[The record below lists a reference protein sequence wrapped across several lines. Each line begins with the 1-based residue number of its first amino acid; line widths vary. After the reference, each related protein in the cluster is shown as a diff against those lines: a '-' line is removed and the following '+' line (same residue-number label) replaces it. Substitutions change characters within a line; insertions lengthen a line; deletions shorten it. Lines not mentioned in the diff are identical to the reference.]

1 MRNGYGAFSPS
12 ALWEGLSAGF
22 CFSAFSRG
30 LEFLPRKNLKPVLS
44 EGMTNKFEMSLP
56 YLCEAA
62 ERLRQSINAYIINK

>member
-1 MRNGYGAFSPS
+1 MHAQDGSLLHMGEPRPYTDEGMVSRRVLLGYFK
-12 ALWEGLSAGF
+12 W
-22 CFSAFSRG
+22 
-30 LEFLPRKNLKPVLS
+30 